1 MGLSHKIGFWA
12 VGACAALTLVGCDQ
26 IGQKVADGKAKLSGA
41 TTSLPEPTGANTG
54 ALVAV
59 AGNQVGESAEVFS
72 KSFVNLSLKGTSA
85 ADVQIV
91 GLEGFQN
98 DRLNNHQIVL
108 NLTGIV
114 SVDRP
119 VGELKSIYS
128 HAGEVKTK
136 QFKPLEQ
143 RSIATIRNDKELNIL
158 FDLMFKAI
166 RGKSIRLGG
175 FVIYNEPYMRGVSKA
190 DLERAI
196 KALRAAMERNNLK
209 YTSIGVNFAGAF
221 YNADFA
227 KNADSSL
234 GNYVNGIDEYFTR
247 GTKKPESLSDEE
259 RAKFPDWLKT
269 ITTARLQSYDQ
280 AGNMYTGGGLPD
292 GIDEVSF
299 HYFLSDV
306 LLDDTF
312 ANSLSWFAGQLK
324 TPSCKGFEGKS
335 AADLRKTLSFFQ
347 DGPLKEGQ
355 QAADSQLMNQMFACR
370 MDSSLAL
377 LEKEIKAYG
386 KPVRVSMVMD
396 ASSQG
401 VAERDSQRNLEPN
414 QPAKLVESRV
424 YEETKRYLGLF
435 DSKPDVFT
443 GHAYVYLYP
452 SIKDKNGNTLIT
464 GVQDLP
470 DVQYMLKAR
479 ANPAS
484 VK

>member
-1 MGLSHKIGFWA
+1 MSFKHRIRLLAASA
-12 VGACAALTLVGCDQ
+12 VAVLALAGCDQ
-26 IGQKVADGKAKLSGA
+26 ISQKVSDVKSGTHGA
-41 TTSLPEPTGANTG
+41 SNNIPEPTGANTG
-54 ALVAV
+54 ALVIV
-59 AGNQVGESAEVFS
+59 AGDQVEESAEIFG

-98 DRLNNHQIVL
+98 DRLSNHQIVL

-119 VGELKSIYS
+119 VSELKSIYS
-128 HAGEVKTK
+128 HSGEFKTK

-158 FDLMFKAI
+158 FDLLFKSI

-175 FVIYNEPYMRGVSKA
+175 FVVYNEPYMRGVTKA

-196 KALRAAMERNNLK
+196 KVLRAAMDRHGLK

-221 YNADFA
+221 FNADFA

-234 GNYVNGIDEYFTR
+234 GNYVNGIDEYYAR
-247 GTKKPESLSDEE
+247 GTKKPETLSDDE
-259 RAKFPDWLKT
+259 RAQFPLWLKT
-269 ITTARLQSYDQ
+269 IGTARLQSYDQ
-280 AGNMYTGGGLPD
+280 AGNMYTGGGLPE

-299 HYFLSDV
+299 HYFSSDV

-312 ANSLSWFAGQLK
+312 SSSLSWFATEMK
-324 TPSCKGFEGKS
+324 TPSCKGLEGKS
-335 AADLRKTLSFFQ
+335 ATDIRQALSFFQ
-347 DGPLKEGQ
+347 DGPLKDGQ
-355 QAADSQLMNQMFACR
+355 QESDRKLLNQIFSCR
-370 MDSSLAL
+370 MDSSLVL
-377 LEKEIKAYG
+377 LEKEIKSYG
-386 KPVRVSMVMD
+386 KPVRVSMVID

-435 DSKPDVFT
+435 DSRPDVFT

-452 SIKDKNGNTLIT
+452 NIKDKAGNTLVT
-464 GVQDLP
+464 GVQGMP
-470 DVQYMLKAR
+470 DVKYMLKER
-479 ANPAS
+479 AQTR
-484 VK
+484 K

>member
-1 MGLSHKIGFWA
+1 M
-12 VGACAALTLVGCDQ
+12 ALAGCDQ
-26 IGQKVADGKAKLSGA
+26 IGQKLGEGKAKLDGSA
-41 TTSLPEPTGANTG
+41 SSIPEPTAANTG
-54 ALVAV
+54 ALVMV
-59 AGNQVGESAEVFS
+59 AGNQVGESAEIFS

-98 DRLNNHQIVL
+98 DKLSNHQIVL

-128 HAGEVKTK
+128 HGGEFKTK

-158 FDLMFKAI
+158 FDLLFKSI

-175 FVIYNEPYMRGVSKA
+175 FVVYNEPYMRGVTKA

-196 KALRAAMERNNLK
+196 KALRAAMERHGLK

-221 YNADFA
+221 FNADFA

-234 GNYVNGIDEYFTR
+234 GNYVNGIDEYYAR
-247 GTKKPESLSDEE
+247 GTKKPESLTEEE
-259 RAKFPDWLKT
+259 RANFPAWLKT
-269 ITTARLQSYDQ
+269 ISTARLQSYDQ
-280 AGNMYTGGGLPD
+280 AGNMYTGGGLPE

-299 HYFLSDV
+299 HYFSSDV

-312 ANSLSWFAGQLK
+312 ANSLSWFAAQLK
-324 TPSCKGFEGKS
+324 TPSCKGFENQS
-335 AADLRKTLSFFQ
+335 AADFRKSLSFFQ
-347 DGPLKEGQ
+347 DGPLKDGQ
-355 QAADSQLMNQMFACR
+355 LESDRKLLNQLFNCR

-424 YEETKRYLGLF
+424 YEETKRYLALF
-435 DSKPDVFT
+435 DSKADVFT
-443 GHAYVYLYP
+443 GHAYVYLYS
-452 SIKDKNGNTLIT
+452 SIKDKQGNKVIT

-470 DVQYMLKAR
+470 DVQYMLKTR
-479 ANPAS
+479 ANPAAA
-484 VK
+484 K